1 MKTLFIPLDERPC
14 NYLYPQNIAQTADID
29 LITPE
34 MAQLSNKKTP
44 ANTANLWQFMFDNL
58 EGVDNVILSVDM
70 MLYGGLIPS
79 RLHHLTDSAL
89 EEFEARVRKLKQL
102 NPNAKIYTYNCIMRC
117 PSYSS
122 SDEEPEYY
130 DDYGSEIFRRKY
142 LQDKQVRESL
152 SEEESQKLELLIDAV
167 PQNVLDDF
175 ESRRAFNAS
184 ANLLVAKLVKEKVI
198 DFLVIPQDD
207 SSPFGYTAIDQK
219 SVINYIE
226 KESLSFD
233 IAIYPGAD
241 EVGVTLLSR
250 AFNEYQG
257 YKPRVYP
264 FYAST
269 LGPQITPLYE
279 DRPMNES
286 VKAHI
291 RAAGAVWA
299 DNSADADFILA
310 INSPGKFMQEAAT
323 QANKDLTYSSG
334 RNLLDFAQRIEEYVS
349 AGKKVMVA
357 DSAFANGGD
366 IELIRFLDKLNVLG
380 KLTSYKGWNTNCN
393 TLGTTLGAGMIADLD
408 NPVTVQ
414 NISYHILEDVCYQ
427 AKVRTALLE
436 RYFADAA
443 FGHTT
448 YRPELLDEAMATA
461 KEALL
466 SEYHEL
472 TANSLTQQIDINVFS
487 PWQRTFEIGLDVKL
501 GGTE

>member
-14 NYLYPQNIAQTADID
+14 NYVYPQNIAQTADIE
-29 LITPE
+29 LVTPE
-34 MAQLSNKKTP
+34 MALLSHKKTP
-44 ANTANLWQFMFDNL
+44 ANTANLWQFVFDNL
-58 EGVDNVILSVDM
+58 DGVDNVILSVDM

-79 RLHHLTDSAL
+79 RLHCLDSAAL
-89 EEFEARVRKLKQL
+89 EEFEASVRKVKQV

-122 SDEEPEYY
+122 SDEEPDYY
-130 DDYGSEIFRRKY
+130 DDYGAEIFRRKY
-142 LQDKQVRESL
+142 LQDKQARESL
-152 SEEESQKLELLIDAV
+152 NEEEAQKLESLVDAV

-175 ESRRAFNAS
+175 ESRRTFNAK

-226 KESLSFD
+226 QESLSFD

-250 AFNEYQG
+250 AYNEHQG
-257 YKPRVYP
+257 YKPKVFP

-299 DNSADADFILA
+299 DNSSDADYILA
-310 INSPGKFMQEAAT
+310 INSPGKFMQEAAM
-323 QANKDLTYSSG
+323 QSKKDLTYSSG

-393 TLGTTLGAGMIADLD
+393 TLGTTLGAGMIADLT
-408 NPVTVQ
+408 NPITMQ
-414 NISYHILEDVCYQ
+414 NISFHILEDVCYQ
-427 AKVRTALLE
+427 AVVRPQLLE
-436 RYFADAA
+436 RYFSDAA

-448 YRPELLDEAMATA
+448 YPAEQLDEAMATA
-461 KEALL
+461 KSELL
-466 SEYHEL
+466 NTYRLL
-472 TANSLTQQIDINVFS
+472 TANSLPQQLDIDVFS
-487 PWQRTFEIGLDVKL
+487 PWQRTFEIGLNINGV
-501 GGTE
+501 G